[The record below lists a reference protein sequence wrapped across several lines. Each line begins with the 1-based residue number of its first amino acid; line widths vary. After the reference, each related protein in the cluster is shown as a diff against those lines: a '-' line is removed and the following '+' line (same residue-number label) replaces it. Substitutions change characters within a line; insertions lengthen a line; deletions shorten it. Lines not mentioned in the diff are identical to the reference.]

1 MCARNYKTIVEE
13 GQMAPLE
20 VTHIIDLTM
29 VYLETTRLGERVT
42 IYPESSITTY
52 FSLSTCDI
60 AIALLSVSLI
70 RM

>member
-1 MCARNYKTIVEE
+1 
-13 GQMAPLE
+13 MAPLE
-20 VTHIIDLTM
+20 VTHIIDLTV

-42 IYPESSITTY
+42 IYPESSVTTY

-60 AIALLSVSLI
+60 AIGLLSVSLI